1 MARQTEHQFPNF
13 GNAHVSCDARQA
25 FSKARVDRKTY
36 LRRAVKNMTL
46 DKYALKAGQDQT
58 VFEFISEGTKGAI
71 RIIIL
76 FQPTTESNL
85 YNLAF
90 GDRDPL
96 TGSVNDMAVSNNG
109 DTDKVLAT
117 VVGALYAF
125 CERYPEAFVYATG
138 STAARTRLYRM
149 GITRFQNEIQNDFFL
164 YGQVGDD
171 FPEFELGKEYDGFL
185 AKRKFD

>member
-1 MARQTEHQFPNF
+1 M
-13 GNAHVSCDARQA
+13 
-25 FSKARVDRKTY
+25 K
-36 LRRAVKNMTL
+36 L

-58 VFEFISEGTKGAI
+58 IFEFISEGKKGAI
-71 RIIIL
+71 RKIIV
-76 FQPTTESNL
+76 FQATTEPNF

-96 TGSVNDMAVSNNG
+96 TGGVNDMSVSNNG

-117 VVGALYAF
+117 VVAALYAF
-125 CERYPEAFVYATG
+125 CERYPDAFVYATG

-149 GITRFQNEIQNDFFL
+149 GITRFYDEVRANFFL

-171 FPEFELGKEYDGFL
+171 FPEFELGRGYDGFL
-185 AKRKFD
+185 AKRKF

>member
-1 MARQTEHQFPNF
+1 M
-13 GNAHVSCDARQA
+13 
-25 FSKARVDRKTY
+25 K
-36 LRRAVKNMTL
+36 L

-71 RIIIL
+71 RKIIL
-76 FQPTTESNL
+76 FQSTTEPNL

-96 TGSVNDMAVSNNG
+96 TGGVNDMAVSTNG

-117 VVGALYAF
+117 VVAALYAF
-125 CERYPEAFVYATG
+125 FERYPDAFVYATG
-138 STAARTRLYRM
+138 STGARTRLYRM
-149 GITRFQNEIQNDFFL
+149 GITRFYDEVRNDFFL

-171 FPEFELGKEYDGFL
+171 FPEFELSKEYDGFL